1 MKKRIAVCVVFMVM
15 VCISFAWG
23 DGGNEIKSFDFYGLE
38 EVVRENTHMS
48 FEGLVEDIVK
58 GKGVWNT
65 LKERMLNI
73 LKEEILYNNGYVK
86 NIIAAALI
94 SGLINIFAG
103 DIRDKSVGELVSF
116 TGQAVILGIA
126 AAAFKNSILQLKN
139 CISSVTDII
148 NSALPFMIMLLSA
161 SGKGSV
167 IAGGGVF
174 AIGTSLTGSFVNAVV
189 IPMLTL
195 STLIRIINIISKK
208 QILDKMSELFTKMTS
223 LGLKGCAYVFVFL
236 ITIERL
242 SGGIVNKSIGKTVKS
257 VFKMIP
263 VIGDVIGGVSDITI
277 STLSAVSSGVGIV
290 LMIVIVFTAIVPVI
304 KIAVV
309 CLIFKGTAAVI
320 EPVCDKETVNI
331 IDAVGESSFMILSAV
346 FIINAMFAV
355 SCAIL
360 LCGVS

>member
-1 MKKRIAVCVVFMVM
+1 MKRCIIIWVIIFAGLSVTFAKGDDGNDIGNLEFYELEDTVM
-15 VCISFAWG
+15 EKT
-23 DGGNEIKSFDFYGLE
+23 DL
-38 EVVRENTHMS
+38 S
-48 FEGLVEDIVK
+48 FESLAEDIIN
-58 GKGVWNT
+58 GRGVWDV
-65 LKERMLNI
+65 LKERAYYI
-73 LKEEILYNNGYVK
+73 LKEQVLHNNGYIK
-86 NIIAAALI
+86 NIVVVSILSAF
-94 SGLINIFAG
+94 INIFAG
-103 DIRDKSVGELVSF
+103 EIKDKSVGELVSF
-116 TGQAVILGIA
+116 IGQAVILGIA
-126 AAAFKNSILQLKN
+126 AASFKNSILQLKN
-139 CISSVTDII
+139 CISSITDII
-148 NSALPFMIMLLSA
+148 NSAVPFMIMLLSA